1 MVSKTAGQTANPAA
15 AAANPAAPANRL
27 ATSLCGVALDNP
39 IIPASGTFGY
49 GREFAALYD
58 IRMLGSFSFKGTTVM
73 PRVGN
78 PCPRIAECPGGM
90 LNSVGLQN
98 PGLEAVLAE
107 ELPWIADPAN
117 FGKPVMA
124 NISGYSLAEY
134 ETLARALGARPE
146 VGWLEVNVS
155 CPNVHGGGMAFGTSP
170 EAAASVCAAVKAVT
184 DKPVIMKLS
193 PNVTDIVAI
202 AKACEAAGADG
213 ISLINTLLGMR
224 IDVKTRRPV
233 VANKVA
239 GFSGAAVFPV
249 ALRMVWQVARAVKVP
264 VVGLGGVT
272 SARDVIEMMMAGAC
286 AVEVGTANL
295 VEPFACKRIIE
306 DLPRVMDELR
316 IDRLT
321 DIIGVTL

>member
-1 MVSKTAGQTANPAA
+1 MGVEDIRTSVCEAIESAGQSG
-15 AAANPAAPANRL
+15 NRL
-27 ATSLCGVALDNP
+27 ATSLCCVALDNP
-39 IIPASGTFGY
+39 VIPASGTFGY

-58 IRMLGSFSFKGTTVM
+58 IRMLGSFSFKGTTVDA
-73 PRVGN
+73 RVGN
-78 PCPRIAECPGGM
+78 PTPRIAECPGGM

-98 PGLEAVLAE
+98 PGMAAVLAD
-107 ELPWIADPAN
+107 ELPWIANPAN

-124 NISGYSLAEY
+124 NISGYSLDEY
-134 ETLARALGARPE
+134 RTLAEAFGARPE
-146 VGWLEVNVS
+146 VGWLEVNIS
-155 CPNVHGGGMAFGTSP
+155 CPNVHGGGMAFGTTP
-170 EAAASVCAAVKAVT
+170 EAAASVCAAVKDVT

-249 ALRMVWQVARAVKVP
+249 ALRMVWQVAHAVDVP
-264 VVGLGGVT
+264 VVGLGGVA
-272 SARDVIEMMMAGAC
+272 SARDVIEMMMAGAV

-295 VEPFACKRIIE
+295 IEPFACKRIIE
-306 DLPRVMDELR
+306 ELPQVMDELR
-316 IDRLT
+316 IERLT
-321 DIIGVTL
+321 DIIGVA

>member
-1 MVSKTAGQTANPAA
+1 MVAQNVVRDLQAAIETAGQTD
-15 AAANPAAPANRL
+15 NRL
-27 ATSLCGVALDNP
+27 ATALCGVALDNP
-39 IIPASGTFGY
+39 VIPASGTFGY

-58 IRMLGSFSFKGTTVM
+58 IRMLGSFSFKGTTTE

-78 PCPRIAECPGGM
+78 PTPRIAETPCGM

-98 PGLEAVLAE
+98 PGMEAVLTD

-124 NISGYSLAEY
+124 NISGYSLEEY
-134 ETLARALGARPE
+134 ATLAAAFGARPE
-146 VGWLEVNVS
+146 VGWLEVNIS
-155 CPNVHGGGMAFGTSP
+155 CPNFHGGGMAFGTSP

-193 PNVTDIVAI
+193 PNVTDIVQI

-213 ISLINTLLGMR
+213 IALINTLLGMR
-224 IDVKTRRPV
+224 INLKSRRPII
-233 VANKVA
+233 ANKVA

-249 ALRMVWQVARAVKVP
+249 ALRMVWQVANAVQVP

-272 SARDVIEMMMAGAC
+272 CARDVIEMMMAGAV

-295 VEPFACKRIIE
+295 IEPFACKRIIE
-306 DLPRVMDELR
+306 ELPQVMDELG
-316 IDRLT
+316 IEKLT
-321 DIIGVTL
+321 DVIGVA